1 MARVALAI
9 VLVFVL
15 IEVALG
21 QAEAGV
27 VEIVSAGTPV
37 FASPSRGAARL
48 GTLAAGTRL
57 RSHARIVDP
66 SCPEGYV
73 AIEQGFVCGRHAKPT
88 SREPFAEAH
97 PIMKDDALL
106 PFRYAFVRIDGA
118 LAHRRPEDYFDGV
131 GAFALGKGYGVV
143 VRDEV
148 EQLGQRF
155 IRLRDGHL
163 LSTTA
168 VGRVRGS
175 SFEGV
180 TLAENE
186 PLDVAFAR
194 RDGVLIRDERGRA
207 GVRLGRRDVVRVASI
222 ERGQAKLV
230 DGGLVAVKDL
240 HLPRLQAPPEGVFAG
255 EVFIDVDL
263 TEQALTVYRGARPV
277 FVTLVST
284 GRRGRKS
291 ETREGVFRIW
301 AKLAAT
307 DMRDVERTDLPRNYF
322 IESVPWVQFFDEAI
336 GLHAAFWHDDFGR
349 PRSHGCVNL
358 SPKDARRVFELTRPE
373 LPPGWEAVLV
383 DPDARPTLVRV
394 HR

>member
-1 MARVALAI
+1 MTRVALAI
-9 VLVFVL
+9 VCVFVL

-21 QAEAGV
+21 QTDAGV

-37 FASPSRGAARL
+37 FDAPSRGAARL
-48 GTLAAGTRL
+48 GTLAVGTRL
-57 RSHARIVDP
+57 RAHTRVSDP

-73 AIEQGFVCGRHAKPT
+73 VIDRGYVCGKHARPT
-88 SREPFAEAH
+88 SREPFAEPH
-97 PIMKDDALL
+97 PVMRTDALL
-106 PFRYAFVRIDGA
+106 PYRYAFVKIDGA

-163 LSTTA
+163 LSTTV

-180 TLAENE
+180 PLAEHE
-186 PLDVAFAR
+186 PLNVAFAR
-194 RDGVLIRDERGRA
+194 RDGVVVRDERGRPSA
-207 GVRLGRRDVVRVASI
+207 RLQRRDVVRVASL

-230 DGGLVAVKDL
+230 EGGFVSVKDL
-240 HLPRLQAPPEGVFAG
+240 HLPRPVPPPEDVFAG
-255 EVFIDVDL
+255 ETFIDVDL

-284 GRRGRKS
+284 GRKGRKS

-307 DMRDVERTDLPRNYF
+307 DMRDVERTDVPRNYF

-358 SPKDARRVFELTRPE
+358 SPKDARRLFELTRPE

-383 DPDARPTLVRV
+383 DPEARPTLVRV